1 MSHNRLRAARLTRP
15 GSPLSVDELD
25 LAEPGSDEVRVE
37 LAFGGVNP
45 VDRYTAE
52 GRVAPDGP
60 LPRTLG
66 AEAAGTLDGQPVLVA
81 GSGLGAVRD
90 GVWATAANV
99 PRSAVFPLPEG
110 VDPQAAA
117 GMGIAGLT
125 AWNVTELGAATAD
138 DRALVLGASGGVGMV
153 LVSLL
158 ASIGCTLWGQVGTA
172 KKAAAVQRQGATNV
186 VVTDAAGLADAVRE
200 LAPTVV
206 FDCLGDG
213 FTTGALSVLSPSG
226 RLVMFGASAGADVQ
240 LNLLQLYRN
249 GQQILGY
256 TGIRLTNEERRRDLT
271 AALQALA
278 AGRMNI
284 PVDRVL
290 PLEQVNDAFRALVD
304 RAVTGKI
311 LLDLS

>member
-1 MSHNRLRAARLTRP
+1 MPRSAVRAARLTEP
-15 GSPLSVDELD
+15 GSPLSVQEVQL
-25 LAEPGSDEVRVE
+25 PGPGPNEVRVE

-66 AEAAGTLDGQPVLVA
+66 AEAAGTFEGRPVLVA
-81 GSGLGAVRD
+81 GGGLGAVRD
-90 GVWATAANV
+90 GVWASAANV
-99 PRSAVFPLPEG
+99 PRSSVIPLPDG
-110 VDPQAAA
+110 VGLSAAA

-125 AWNVTELGAATAD
+125 AWNVTELAAVTAD
-138 DRALVLGASGGVGMV
+138 DRVLVLGAGGGVGMV

-158 ASIGCTLWGQVGTA
+158 ASIGCTLWGQVGTTS
-172 KKAAAVQRQGATNV
+172 KAEAVRRQGAALV
-186 VVTDAAGLADAVRE
+186 VVTDASGLADAVRDF
-200 LAPTVV
+200 APTVV

-213 FTTGALSVLSPSG
+213 FTAAVLSVLSPSG
-226 RLVMFGASAGADVQ
+226 RLAMFGTSAGADVQ
-240 LNLLQLYRN
+240 LNLQQLYRN
-249 GQQILGY
+249 GQQVLGY
-256 TGIRLTNEERRRDLT
+256 TGIRLNDEDRRRGLT

-304 RAVTGKI
+304 RAVTGKV
-311 LLDLS
+311 LLDLA

>member
-1 MSHNRLRAARLTRP
+1 MSPKQVRSARLTEP
-15 GSPLSVDELD
+15 GSPLSVEVVELPD
-25 LAEPGSDEVRVE
+25 PGPDEVRVE

-66 AEAAGTLDGQPVLVA
+66 AEATGTLDGKPVLVA
-81 GSGLGAVRD
+81 GGGLGAVRD
-90 GVWATAANV
+90 GVWASAANV
-99 PRSAVFPLPEG
+99 PRSSVIPLPDG
-110 VDPQAAA
+110 VGLSAAA

-125 AWNVTELGAATAD
+125 AWNVTELAAVTAD

-158 ASIGCTLWGQVGTA
+158 GSIGCTVWGQVGTA
-172 KKAAAVQRQGATNV
+172 SKASAVQRQGAGRV
-186 VVTDAAGLADAVRE
+186 VVSDAAGLADAVRE

-213 FTTGALSVLSPSG
+213 FTTAVLSVLSLSG
-226 RLVMFGASAGADVQ
+226 RLVMFGASAGADAQ
-240 LNLLQLYRN
+240 LDLLQLYRN
-249 GQQILGY
+249 GQRILGY
-256 TGIRLTNEERRRDLT
+256 TGIRLSVEDRRRGLT

-278 AGRMNI
+278 TGRMNI

-290 PLEQVNDAFRALVD
+290 PLDQVDDAFRALVD

>member
-1 MSHNRLRAARLTRP
+1 MPQRHVRAARLIQP
-15 GSPLSVDELD
+15 GAPLSIDDLELPD
-25 LAEPGSDEVRVE
+25 PGSDEVRVE

-66 AEAAGTLDGQPVLVA
+66 AEASGTVDGRPVLVA

-99 PRSAVFPLPEG
+99 PEAAVIPLPDG
-110 VDPQAAA
+110 VELSAAA

-125 AWNVTELGAATAD
+125 AWNVTELAAVTAN

-158 ASIGCTLWGQVGTA
+158 ASIGCTVWSQVGTA
-172 KKAAAVQRQGATNV
+172 SKAAAVQQQGAGKV

-200 LAPTVV
+200 FAPTVV

-213 FTTGALSVLSPSG
+213 FTTAALSVLSPSG
-226 RLVMFGASAGADVQ
+226 RLSMFGTSAGADVQ
-240 LNLLQLYRN
+240 LNLQQLYRN
-249 GQQILGY
+249 GQRILGY
-256 TGIRLTNEERRRDLT
+256 TGIRLTDEERRRGLT
-271 AALQALA
+271 AALQALG
-278 AGRMNI
+278 AGRMSI

-290 PLEQVNDAFRALVD
+290 PLEGVNDAFRALVD